1 MLADMNAD
9 GKMDRREFS
18 VAMYLI
24 KRKLQGYEL
33 PSTLPLTLVQSID
46 SMVPVP
52 LAAGNAGPR
61 MAGSLPA
68 GFVTPGVPVMGVPLV
83 GQPGKHAILA
93 LLLFAF
99 D

>member
-33 PSTLPLTLVQSID
+33 PSTLPLTLVQSVD
-46 SMVPVP
+46 SV
-52 LAAGNAGPR
+52 AAGNTGPR
-61 MAGSLPA
+61 MAGAYSNQTLPA
-68 GFVTPGVPVMGVPLV
+68 NFVTPGVPVMGVPLI
-83 GQPGKHAILA
+83 GQSGKRTRLV
-93 LLLFAF
+93 LY
-99 D
+99 